1 MTIID
6 LHAEDKVRAKADPN
20 HRCWDKGNF
29 CAICVANLAVSALNA
44 KNDAIN
50 GYCVQLDA
58 MSRERSELAR
68 EVAELRKYI
77 GSLA

>member
-1 MTIID
+1 MTILD
-6 LHAEDKVRAKADPN
+6 MHAEDKVRAQADPSHHCQN
-20 HRCWDKGNF
+20 SRCITCF
-29 CAICVANLAVSALNA
+29 ANIAVYALNA
-44 KNDAIN
+44 KNEVVNESIATLN
-50 GYCVQLDA
+50 T